1 VAQGNGDAEPDGP
14 VGEKAERRKERLM
27 PIEPGKTVLDIDDL
41 MQILPHRY
49 PMLMIDRLVDIKPGQ
64 SAVAIKNVSINE
76 PYFEGHFPQKPVM
89 PGVLII
95 EAMAQAAA
103 AYTSYTENLDTEGK
117 IVLFMGVDKARFRRP
132 VTPGDQVLIA
142 VKTIQRRPPVWRF
155 EGEATVNGKVVAE
168 ATFAAMLAQMA

>member
-1 VAQGNGDAEPDGP
+1 MA
-14 VGEKAERRKERLM
+14 
-27 PIEPGKTVLDIDDL
+27 IEPGKTVLDIDEI
-41 MQILPHRY
+41 MEILPHRY
-49 PMLMIDRLVDIKPGQ
+49 PMLLIDRLVDIKPGE

-76 PYFEGHFPQKPVM
+76 PFFNGHFPQKPVM
-89 PGVLII
+89 PGVLMI

-132 VTPGDQVLIA
+132 VTPGDQVHIA
-142 VKTIQRRPPVWRF
+142 VKTAHRRPPVWRF
-155 EGEATVNGKVVAE
+155 EGVATVDGKRVAE

>member
-1 VAQGNGDAEPDGP
+1 MA
-14 VGEKAERRKERLM
+14 
-27 PIEPGKTVLDIDDL
+27 IEPGKTVLDIDEIRE
-41 MQILPHRY
+41 ILPHRY
-49 PMLMIDRLVDIKPGQ
+49 PMLLIDRLVDIKPGE

-76 PYFEGHFPQKPVM
+76 PFFNGHFPQKPVM
-89 PGVLII
+89 PGVLMI

-132 VTPGDQVLIA
+132 VTPGDQVHIA
-142 VKTIQRRPPVWRF
+142 VKTAHRRPPVWRF
-155 EGEATVNGKVVAE
+155 EGVATVDGKRVAE

>member
-1 VAQGNGDAEPDGP
+1 MA
-14 VGEKAERRKERLM
+14 
-27 PIEPGKTVLDIDDL
+27 IEPGKTVLDIDEIRE
-41 MQILPHRY
+41 ILPHRY
-49 PMLMIDRLVDIKPGQ
+49 PMLLIDRLVDIKPGE

-76 PYFEGHFPQKPVM
+76 PFFNGHFPQKPVM

-132 VTPGDQVLIA
+132 VTPGDQVHIA
-142 VKTIQRRPPVWRF
+142 VKTAHRRPPVWRF
-155 EGEATVNGKVVAE
+155 EGVATVDGKRVAE